1 MLGSSSLTYAPVIFE
16 RRAYHTRS
24 SRGVSAR
31 RTFATGAK
39 QLHTRNIRLNL
50 TSLAYA
56 DMASEHGDRK
66 VERESYSRYDQ
77 HSDVHH

>member
-1 MLGSSSLTYAPVIFE
+1 MIWPSSSCAFDLHLE
-16 RRAYHTRS
+16 RVQAS
-24 SRGVSAR
+24 
-31 RTFATGAK
+31 FAHPEYSG
-39 QLHTRNIRLNL
+39 LNL